1 MKNTLK
7 KHREKLKMT
16 QQEVAKRA
24 GVSLRAYQ
32 NYEQQLRTPD
42 VYQAKKIAKI
52 LKTDINKLFS

>member
-16 QQEVAKRA
+16 QQEVAKCA

-52 LKTDINKLFS
+52 LKTDLNKLFP

>member
-16 QQEVAKRA
+16 QQEVVKRA

-52 LKTDINKLFS
+52 LKTDINKLFP

>member
-32 NYEQQLRTPD
+32 NYEQQLRIPD

-52 LKTDINKLFS
+52 LKTDINKLFP

>member
-7 KHREKLKMT
+7 THREKLKMT

-52 LKTDINKLFS
+52 LKTDINKLFP

>member
-52 LKTDINKLFS
+52 LKTDINKLFP